1 MSLGDLYLIDL
12 ADAEL
17 QPRLVESLRGL
28 RVHELAAGFKRT
40 LILTGSGEAQSVT
53 HTVDQLSGLD
63 GQLAQVSFGGSHML
77 ALTRTG
83 QVYTLGDGSLGQLGH
98 GAAASCAEPKLLAQ
112 LSSKVVA
119 QVVCGQSHSLALTE
133 FGDVYSWGRGFE
145 GQLGLDVQ
153 EVALCPKYVYA
164 FHGTPIA
171 QLAAGGNHSAA
182 LSGVGKVYCWG
193 EALSGQVGTGRKS
206 AVTSPALIEGLP
218 AVKSISAGF
227 NHTSALTEAGQM
239 YSWGVASHGPTAA
252 AQPDRFVPQ
261 LLPASQETPL
271 SQASA
276 ASLRLPRQPALLPP
290 PPSTPPPS
298 TPPRSAPAPR
308 PPSPAP
314 PPLLRSPPHLHQHH
328 RLLLR
333 RWRAA
338 GVPPSCCPR
347 RATSL
352 RGCRRHRTRRGR
364 RSRRRR

>member
-1 MSLGDLYLIDL
+1 MHAANTSAPCL
-12 ADAEL
+12 A
-17 QPRLVESLRGL
+17 S
-28 RVHELAAGFKRT
+28 
-40 LILTGSGEAQSVT
+40 
-53 HTVDQLSGLD
+53 
-63 GQLAQVSFGGSHML
+63 
-77 ALTRTG
+77 
-83 QVYTLGDGSLGQLGH
+83 
-98 GAAASCAEPKLLAQ
+98 ASCAEPKLLAQ

-276 ASLRLPRQPALLPP
+276 ASLRLPRQHCCLP
-290 PPSTPPPS
+290 
-298 TPPRSAPAPR
+298 
-308 PPSPAP
+308 
-314 PPLLRSPPHLHQHH
+314 HH
-328 RLLLR
+328 RLHHVQLLPHALLHPHHRHCCHHRLTSISTTDSSSLGGERRACRHLSQARARARLR
-333 RWRAA
+333 RSARA
-338 GVPPSCCPR
+338 V
-347 RATSL
+347 
-352 RGCRRHRTRRGR
+352 
-364 RSRRRR
+364 